1 LDMHLSL
8 SNEENLI
15 DGMAQL
21 NPVTPQDSV
30 GNFYTDGEVKE
41 RIIYSHEQFAS
52 QFKTPDVTVN
62 LNGDSEVYVDNL
74 PFGTYEIMYSDGT
87 SKYFDVPIKAGKAFN
102 QESELSGRYCEDLDR
117 NDFRTCHKERQKTRG
132 EKNSKEFSV
141 SI

>member
-1 LDMHLSL
+1 MDF
-8 SNEENLI
+8 
-15 DGMAQL
+15 
-21 NPVTPQDSV
+21 T
-30 GNFYTDGEVKE
+30 
-41 RIIYSHEQFAS
+41 
-52 QFKTPDVTVN
+52 
-62 LNGDSEVYVDNL
+62 DSELKIIKECVKSH
-74 PFGTYEIMYSDGT
+74 PKGYEIMYSDGT